1 MSKLTT
7 QQKIANARANGQDYT
22 VNLGAGK
29 GSITYHADGNVTVD
43 KPASNT
49 NSSMPSTGYSG
60 TYTTAGESKNNN
72 EAVIRGTFVRK
83 DLGADTTVPADV
95 DVVVDLNTGS
105 TGSTCNTASVDVV
118 VDLNT
123 GNVTSTGSDKN
134 TMPQIGTAAYTDG
147 RLYAEADE
155 NGKLVTCM
163 PLHDTV
169 YTNTK
174 DIKDIKDNTYGA
186 LFRDNLANDTNNMQ
200 DAIPAQVTATS
211 TPAINGK
218 PYMVSD
224 TESQLEQSE
233 KPAIKT
239 IDTMAGIAGV
249 KLPQVTTDAKNTVQD
264 EMATLLKLKTVQTEQ
279 KLSQLTDSVDASSTI
294 VGNTSE
300 KSASLNVDL
309 WRNIAGLK
317 TSESDNANETDMHV
331 VAFDTNVKTTRTDAI
346 INVQQA
352 SANNANVIAWDTE
365 MIQQHIAKLKAV
377 ITDMENA
384 SSNLSTIR
392 ERVSANWAGNAATTY
407 TTEMSIDLDDFKV
420 FVSNVGVLADALS
433 TVLNIFTDCETSVT
447 ASMTALDTQLDTL
460 QSVRA

>member
-43 KPASNT
+43 KPATGTNNNT
-49 NSSMPSTGYSG
+49 PGTGYSG
-60 TYTTAGESKNNN
+60 TYTTAGEPKNNN
-72 EAVIRGTFVRK
+72 EAIISGTFVRK
-83 DLGADTTVPADV
+83 DLGTDTTVPA
-95 DVVVDLNTGS
+95 N
-105 TGSTCNTASVDVV
+105 VDVV

-123 GNVTSTGSDKN
+123 GNTQYTRNFSNTSSTHNNASVDVVVDLNKDNVTSTDSDKN
-134 TMPQIGTAAYTDG
+134 TMSQIGTAAYTDG

-174 DIKDIKDNTYGA
+174 DIKDNSYGA
-186 LFRDNLANDTNNMQ
+186 LFRNNLTNNSNMPQ
-200 DAIPAQVTATS
+200 ADTPIHEITTS
-211 TPAINGK
+211 TPAINGN
-218 PYMVSD
+218 PYTIPD
-224 TESQLEQSE
+224 TEVKPEQFD
-233 KPAIKT
+233 KPDIKT
-239 IDTMAGIAGV
+239 IDTIADVVG
-249 KLPQVTTDAKNTVQD
+249 AKSPLITP
-264 EMATLLKLKTVQTEQ
+264 
-279 KLSQLTDSVDASSTI
+279 LTYSVAASSPT
-294 VGNTSE
+294 VSNTNE
-300 KSASLNVDL
+300 KSAGLNVDL
-309 WRNIAGLK
+309 WRNIEGLK
-317 TSESDNANETDMHV
+317 TSESDNAHEADMHV
-331 VAFDTNVKTTRTDAI
+331 ALFDTNVKTTEPDTP

-365 MIQQHIAKLKAV
+365 MIQQHIARLKAV

-384 SSNLSTIR
+384 GSSLSTIR

-420 FVSNVGVLADALS
+420 FVSNVGVLVDALS

-447 ASMTALDTQLDTL
+447 ASMTALDAQLDTL
-460 QSVRA
+460 QSARA